1 MDELDARL
9 RAMAGQEKLSLPAE
23 YEAAMENLEEKVRQ
37 GTLGRTRRPQGKR
50 VLVLAAVVT
59 VLLAATAVSADF
71 WHVRLGEVS
80 VGQEESRYDVEAD
93 LPGVH
98 MEAFSQQV
106 DDALEEIQQ
115 AFQEYQPWD
124 SRYPGGWSRELDTW
138 EACESFLGFS
148 VVNPLEGQDELM
160 PKTLNAHG
168 EPFKPYEVS
177 LHGNAEG
184 TLEQLS
190 VTAIYEFEEDGVSLQ
205 VIFLPEGRD
214 SSQLTTGSVWKGE
227 VSFETAETRTGS
239 GAEVYLVTP
248 QVEESDYYHAFS
260 KVESCFILN
269 GGLYLLDV
277 SIDAA
282 GEEAAAQALLDEL
295 LALF

>member
-1 MDELDARL
+1 MEPRSLKVPGELSKPPY
-9 RAMAGQEKLSLPAE
+9 ELSLLGNEKGEMEQISITALYE
-23 YEAAMENLEEKVRQ
+23 YGEA
-37 GTLGRTRRPQGKR
+37 
-50 VLVLAAVVT
+50 
-59 VLLAATAVSADF
+59 
-71 WHVRLGEVS
+71 
-80 VGQEESRYDVEAD
+80 
-93 LPGVH
+93 
-98 MEAFSQQV
+98 
-106 DDALEEIQQ
+106 
-115 AFQEYQPWD
+115 
-124 SRYPGGWSRELDTW
+124 
-138 EACESFLGFS
+138 
-148 VVNPLEGQDELM
+148 
-160 PKTLNAHG
+160 
-168 EPFKPYEVS
+168 
-177 LHGNAEG
+177 
-184 TLEQLS
+184 
-190 VTAIYEFEEDGVSLQ
+190 GVSFA
-205 VIFLPEGRD
+205 VIFLPEGRE